1 MKPDDM
7 LAEVGKQDLGCL
19 VGLFDEGG
27 GDVEE
32 VFEGLLNIFDCW

>member
-19 VGLFDEGG
+19 VGWFDEGV
-27 GDVEE
+27 DVEE